1 MKKERE
7 QHQQDGGTA
16 SAAAAF
22 GSDPEGG
29 AAAEAG
35 GAGAVGGGE
44 GGAADAAALA
54 GKHDDGRAQFVT
66 YIYEINGM
74 SPRMFNHRTR
84 YTHTHIHTL
93 HSHTP
98 VHPHKHLQLYENVL
112 PVSLCCSAPER
123 SPLDTL
129 YHSIRPLS
137 LSLCLSLVC
146 LSLSLFI
153 PHLSSV
159 SLHLCFILYSMLS
172 LNTSIQSVPDLCLV
186 YV

>member
-137 LSLCLSLVC
+137 LCLSLAVFLCLSLYHIY
-146 LSLSLFI
+146 LLY
-153 PHLSSV
+153 
-159 SLHLCFILYSMLS
+159 LCTFVLILYSMLS

>member
-84 YTHTHIHTL
+84 YTHTH
-93 HSHTP
+93 TP
-98 VHPHKHLQLYENVL
+98 LHPHKHLQLYENVL

-137 LSLCLSLVC
+137 LSISRLSFFVSLYTTFIFCIFAPLFYTLLNAFSQHKYPICSRFVLSLCVVLARSTFYC
-146 LSLSLFI
+146 
-153 PHLSSV
+153 
-159 SLHLCFILYSMLS
+159 
-172 LNTSIQSVPDLCLV
+172 
-186 YV
+186 

>member
-84 YTHTHIHTL
+84 YTHTHTHC
-93 HSHTP
+93 TP
-98 VHPHKHLQLYENVL
+98 LHPHKHLLLYENVL

-129 YHSIRPLS
+129 YHAIRPLS
-137 LSLCLSLVC
+137 LCLSIAVFLCLSLYHIY
-146 LSLSLFI
+146 LLY
-153 PHLSSV
+153 
-159 SLHLCFILYSMLS
+159 LCTFVLYSTQCFLS
-172 LNTSIQSVPDLCLV
+172 TQVSNLFLICA
-186 YV
+186 